1 MCRAVSDAARM
12 PSRAMLFRSAPSI
25 NIEERTL
32 RILIVCGPFLYGM
45 SARAVQN
52 RRLAR
57 TLAAVNGNIVSVL
70 SFDTEVGGRP
80 DHSQFPDEIEVVRF
94 PPSSAIQD
102 IVRRLNLVRS
112 TIVNRV
118 ATEFASNFMYPK
130 SNLLIGALRR
140 RVAEFQPEF
149 AIFVAQPFFVPL
161 LGLQLE
167 SLDDVRKI
175 AFFSD
180 PWPYRGLP
188 SPYNR
193 YAFPL
198 AGNYNRKLISQVYS
212 NFDRVIYTN
221 SSAVEF
227 MFDHYPELKRH
238 SGKLA
243 VAAHLADELIDIP
256 STEVVERARSSV
268 VHLGDLSKERFS
280 PQLKEAMAQCI
291 HSHGMSFTFIGSVC
305 QKLKQSLESGE
316 FGNGVCLLG
325 PLPDKFSRYIASRA
339 LANLIV
345 EADIKDSPYLPSKLT
360 DVLTSSDRW
369 VFVSGTQRQPGVGI
383 TPEGAAKGICVP
395 HDSSAIVAALLA
407 VTHSRAVNADPCV
420 GSLRAGAIERNRN
433 LATKYLE

>member
-1 MCRAVSDAARM
+1 
-12 PSRAMLFRSAPSI
+12 
-25 NIEERTL
+25 
-32 RILIVCGPFLYGM
+32 M

-57 TLAAVNGNIVSVL
+57 TLAAVNENTVSVL
-70 SFDTEVGGRP
+70 SFDAEVGGRP
-80 DHSQFPDEIEVVRF
+80 DHSQFHDEIEVVRF
-94 PPSSAIQD
+94 PLSSAIQG
-102 IVRRLNLVRS
+102 IVRKLNLVRS

-118 ATEFASNFMYPK
+118 ATEFTCNFMYPK

-140 RVAEFQPEF
+140 RVEEFQPEL

-167 SLDDVRKI
+167 CLDEIRKV

-193 YAFPL
+193 HAFPL

-227 MFDHYPELKRH
+227 MLDHYPELKRN

-256 STEVVERARSSV
+256 STEVVERVR
-268 VHLGDLSKERFS
+268 
-280 PQLKEAMAQCI
+280 
-291 HSHGMSFTFIGSVC
+291 
-305 QKLKQSLESGE
+305 
-316 FGNGVCLLG
+316 
-325 PLPDKFSRYIASRA
+325 
-339 LANLIV
+339 
-345 EADIKDSPYLPSKLT
+345 
-360 DVLTSSDRW
+360 
-369 VFVSGTQRQPGVGI
+369 
-383 TPEGAAKGICVP
+383 
-395 HDSSAIVAALLA
+395 
-407 VTHSRAVNADPCV
+407 
-420 GSLRAGAIERNRN
+420 
-433 LATKYLE
+433 